1 MCRTSRK
8 PRHGK
13 FLLPFFF
20 ADAQTTM
27 RFITFFCIIIFSPQ
41 NFPIYVSPVRRN
53 TAVRTIYFPEF
64 SKNIFSS
71 VALRATWEG
80 SPPISIYFVTEP
92 HPEHI
97 APREPLRQ
105 QPHGS
110 AHGVPSETKSRVL
123 GTQSLDPMQAQFP
136 SLTILTFSLSRV
148 GYAPDHPPPTT
159 LTTLQRL
166 VVVPISAGPHTFIG
180 AGTHSFDPQSL
191 LDVVPAVATTMIGV
205 VRKTPPLKERKAE
218 ATCPD
223 SPLRPPRDRSGGPL
237 CTGRGSSWLQVP

>member
-1 MCRTSRK
+1 MGTSFCLLIAFIHYWYMCRTSRK
-8 PRHGK
+8 PRHGN

-71 VALRATWEG
+71 AALRAAREG

-123 GTQSLDPMQAQFP
+123 GTQSLDPMKAQLP
-136 SLTILTFSLSRV
+136 SLTGTILSHV
-148 GYAPDHPPPTT
+148 GSAQNHPPPTPQAT
-159 LTTLQRL
+159 RSSTYLCGTPRL
-166 VVVPISAGPHTFIG
+166 HLG
-180 AGTHSFDPQSL
+180 
-191 LDVVPAVATTMIGV
+191 
-205 VRKTPPLKERKAE
+205 
-218 ATCPD
+218 
-223 SPLRPPRDRSGGPL
+223 
-237 CTGRGSSWLQVP
+237 